1 MSIERATHPGS
12 WQRLRYPVAIALVA
26 LSLASVNFPYGFSGD
41 MDGHFL
47 HAHARA
53 FPDQGY
59 QPSRSWGF
67 PAYEIVLYPLV
78 AYLGTTAAKA
88 WSLLCYVM
96 GSLVFFLALREVTL
110 DPVTSFLGALCL
122 TVLPIAVI
130 SGNTTMETS
139 QGLFLALLGLYFY
152 IKFAASRNSL
162 YLYLAAAGLGLA
174 TSSRPDYVLFSACV
188 ALTIL
193 RFNRPATRQVIL
205 GTCICLAFALL
216 PFLIYPQVHLGA
228 DVVLPDPLLQRIS
241 RAAVGGVALVGVPYW
256 VLLSILLVR
265 EHRHWPRWIKESAR
279 DSLLFL
285 SVTSFGV
292 YAIRFVL
299 MPDELEYVLV
309 LVPLLIMGTARLG
322 IGHGRLVL
330 LALALAIPNVAQLH
344 FFSRTVSGELSVAM
358 GISPGAMW
366 QDRSERLRLDYVQGE
381 LRELMGRVSREH
393 GQVEYAIQPSGD
405 PGAMV
410 IIPEDRLRFYD
421 PSRHGGRYHRVGCS
435 QTILV
440 YPMPS
445 SRGWRQLT
453 KFESWRRITLD
464 DFREVKLP
472 YCEKEAVQLPPRACE
487 FGFLAHLDYLLSEE

>member
-1 MSIERATHPGS
+1 MCVMRAEHSTRPGT
-12 WQRLRYPVAIALVA
+12 WQRLCYPVAIALVA
-26 LSLASVNFPYGFSGD
+26 LSLASVNLPYGFSGD

-78 AYLGTTAAKA
+78 AYLGTAAAKA
-88 WSLLCYVM
+88 WSSLCYVLA
-96 GSLVFFLALREVTL
+96 SLVFFLALREARL
-110 DPVTSFLGALCL
+110 DQSTSFLGALCL

-139 QGLFLALLGLYFY
+139 QGLFLALLGLYLY
-152 IKFAASRNSL
+152 IKFAASRRQV

-174 TSSRPDYVLFSACV
+174 TSTRPDYVFFSACV

-193 RFNRPATRQVIL
+193 GFNRPATRQVML
-205 GTCICLAFALL
+205 GTCMWLASAFL
-216 PFLIYPQVHLGA
+216 PFLIYPQVQLGA
-228 DVVLPDPLLQRIS
+228 DVVLPDPLLQRIF
-241 RAAVGGVALVGVPYW
+241 RAAVGGVALLGVPSW
-256 VLLSILLVR
+256 VLLSFLLAR
-265 EHRHWPRWIKESAR
+265 EHSRWLMWIKESAR

-285 SVTSFGV
+285 FMTSLGV

-299 MPDELEYVLV
+299 MPDEMEYVLV
-309 LVPLLIMGTARLG
+309 LVPLLIMVAARLG
-322 IGHGRLVL
+322 IGHASLVL
-330 LALALAIPNVAQLH
+330 LVLALAIPNVAQVHL
-344 FFSRTVSGELSVAM
+344 FSRTVSGELSVAL
-358 GISPGAMW
+358 GISPGVMW
-366 QDRSERLRLDYVQGE
+366 QDRSERLRLDYVHGE
-381 LRELMGRVSREH
+381 LGELMRRVSGEH
-393 GQVEYAIQPSGD
+393 GQREYAIQPSGD
-405 PGAMV
+405 PDTMV

-435 QTILV
+435 QTIVV

-464 DFREVKLP
+464 DFREVTLP
-472 YCEKEAVQLPPRACE
+472 YCEQENAQSGTAP
-487 FGFLAHLDYLLSEE
+487 